1 MRVCVCV
8 CVFVQDVAYAGAA
21 GVCAMGWV
29 KCTTALWAMSRLA
42 VHGAYRRSACQG
54 FGSACVLTWRH
65 VANWQPLASRL
76 SREKYCYG

>member
-1 MRVCVCV
+1 MLVRPVCVPW
-8 CVFVQDVAYAGAA
+8 AGSRCLYL
-21 GVCAMGWV
+21 CA
-29 KCTTALWAMSRLA
+29 TALWAMSRLA